1 MKEVLINDKPEV
13 IGWHKTFF
21 LERYLQ
27 KVNPL
32 DFKIVFD
39 IGACDCQESLTFMKL
54 FPNADITAFECS
66 PQLLSTC
73 RDNIKG
79 FEHRITLVEKMITDI
94 PENNKFYMCQGGQ
107 SSLCRPNFWNIPI
120 NVPSMRL
127 DQYLG
132 EDNIDLV
139 WIDVQGA
146 ELNVLRSFGKK
157 LKNVKTIYCEVDIEN
172 ERYET
177 ESNLKTVTE
186 YLSDFTISDSMR
198 LNKNEMHVIFEVNA

>member
-1 MKEVLINDKPEV
+1 
-13 IGWHKTFF
+13 
-21 LERYLQ
+21 
-27 KVNPL
+27 
-32 DFKIVFD
+32 
-39 IGACDCQESLTFMKL
+39 
-54 FPNADITAFECS
+54 
-66 PQLLSTC
+66 
-73 RDNIKG
+73 
-79 FEHRITLVEKMITDI
+79 
-94 PENNKFYMCQGGQ
+94 
-107 SSLCRPNFWNIPI
+107 
-120 NVPSMRL
+120 MRL